1 MTGNGIRNKVTSFTE
16 LFLRMVMKSPLVLKI
31 AHTISS
37 SYETSNRTQAKIKM
51 LNKLSLNGV
60 LKVLYGP
67 FKGLIYPK
75 IDSVGSVFLPKI
87 LGTYESEL
95 HHTLEKICE
104 TGYKTIIDIGAGE
117 GYYAIGLLT
126 RIPESVVFAFE
137 SNPQGQ
143 NLCKE
148 MAKANYVGDRLIIS
162 GECDINK
169 LSRLVN
175 EKKKGLILCDCEGY
189 ELDLL
194 LPDKISQLKYF
205 DILAELHDHSC
216 VGPTVTQIF
225 YSRFSGSHTV
235 EVINLRY
242 IKPTQHIDFKDMS
255 PEEQM
260 EIISE
265 RRKYSVGWV
274 FLKAKL
280 N

>member
-1 MTGNGIRNKVTSFTE
+1 MNKFKKFDDHLLQIAMKPPLILRIAEIISTNYRVT
-16 LFLRMVMKSPLVLKI
+16 I
-31 AHTISS
+31 
-37 SYETSNRTQAKIKM
+37 RTQAKKKM
-51 LNKLSLNGV
+51 QKKLSLNGD

-137 SNPQGQ
+137 SNQQGQ
-143 NLCKE
+143 DLCKE
-148 MAKANYVGDRLIIS
+148 MAKANHIEDRLTIY
-162 GECDINK
+162 GECDV
-169 LSRLVN
+169 SRLKQLAN
-175 EKKKGLILCDCEGY
+175 EKKKGLILCDCEGC

-194 LPDKISQLKYF
+194 LPEKIPQLKYF

-225 YSRFSGSHTV
+225 HSRFCSTHTV
-235 EVINLRY
+235 EGINLRHR
-242 IKPTQHIDFKDMS
+242 KPTQHIDFKGIS
-255 PEEQM
+255 PIEQSQ
-260 EIISE
+260 ILSE

-274 FLKAKL
+274 FLKAKVIS
-280 N
+280 